1 MTVVPV
7 LIVVA
12 NFTIFMDNVTDFVAL
27 VTVVVF
33 DEVCRVVV
41 VLVFNEV
48 RILDVVFTA
57 CITES

>member
-1 MTVVPV
+1 VTVVPV
-7 LIVVA
+7 LVVVA
-12 NFTIFMDNVTDFVAL
+12 NLTIFMDSVTVFVAL

-33 DEVCRVVV
+33 VEVCRVVV

-57 CITES
+57 CITEA